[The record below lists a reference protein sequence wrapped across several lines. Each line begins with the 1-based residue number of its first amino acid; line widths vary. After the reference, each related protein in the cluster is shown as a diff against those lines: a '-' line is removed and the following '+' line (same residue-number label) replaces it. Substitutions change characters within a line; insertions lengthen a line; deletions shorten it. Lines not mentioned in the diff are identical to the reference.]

1 MMIIICK
8 DPWGQKPMRS
18 VRTACLIGV
27 ATAALAL
34 GACKPEAQADPRQA
48 ARIVQTAKVEP
59 AAAQR
64 RAFTGVVAA
73 RVQSNLGFRV
83 PGKIVER
90 LVDTGVTVKAGQ
102 PLMRIDRTDLDLAI
116 TSRERA
122 VASAEAAQKQA
133 AADEVRYR
141 ELRKAGWSTQ
151 QRYEQAKATLD
162 TANAQL
168 EAAKAQ
174 AQVARN
180 ESAYSVLLA
189 DEDGIVVETL
199 AEPGQVVSAG
209 QVVLRIARSGSRE
222 ASISLPESTR
232 PQIGSEAEAILYGG
246 KLKGSAKLRQLSD
259 AADPTTRTYEARYVL
274 VGDAAKAPLGATV
287 TVSLNMDGEASAV
300 RVPLAAL
307 NDDGSG
313 YFVWAVADGPKLER
327 RPVKVERLGADFA
340 TLGEG
345 VATGETVVA
354 TGGRFLRE
362 GDEIRIAEQKAAMQ

>member
-1 MMIIICK
+1 MT
-8 DPWGQKPMRS
+8 S
-18 VRTACLIGV
+18 VRIACLIGA

-48 ARIVQTAKVEP
+48 ARVVQVAMVEP
-59 AAAQR
+59 AGTQR

-90 LVDTGVTVKAGQ
+90 LVDTGVSVKAGQ

-122 VASAEAAQKQA
+122 VASADAVQKQA
-133 AADEVRYR
+133 EADEVRYR

-151 QRYEQAKATLD
+151 QRYEQAKAALD

-180 ESAYSVLLA
+180 ESAYSVLKA
-189 DEDGIVVETL
+189 DEDGVVVETL
-199 AEPGQVVSAG
+199 GEPGQVVSAG

-222 ASISLPESTR
+222 ASISLPESVR
-232 PQIGSEAEAILYGG
+232 PQIGSEAEATLYGG
-246 KLKGSAKLRQLSD
+246 ELKGTATLRQLSD
-259 AADPTTRTYEARYVL
+259 AADPRTRTYEARYVL
-274 VGDAAKAPLGATV
+274 GGDAAKAPLGATV
-287 TVSLNMDGEASAV
+287 TVSVAIGDGATGT

-313 YFVWAVADGPKLER
+313 AFVWAVADGPKLQR
-327 RPVKVERLGADFA
+327 RPVKVARLGADFA
-340 TLGEG
+340 TLDEG
-345 VATGETVVA
+345 LATGETVVA

-362 GDEIRIAEQKAAMQ
+362 GDAIRISEQKAAMQ

>member
-1 MMIIICK
+1 MITA
-8 DPWGQKPMRS
+8 
-18 VRTACLIGV
+18 RTAGLLGV

-48 ARIVQTAKVEP
+48 ARVVQTATVEP
-59 AAAQR
+59 AGALR
-64 RAFTGVVAA
+64 RSFTGVVAA

-83 PGKIVER
+83 SGKIVER

-122 VASAEAAQKQA
+122 VASAAAVQQQA

-151 QRYEQAKATLD
+151 QRYEQAKAALD

-174 AQVARN
+174 AQMARN
-180 ESAYSVLLA
+180 ESAYSVLVA
-189 DEDGIVVETL
+189 DEDGVVVETL
-199 AEPGQVVSAG
+199 GEPGQVVSAG

-222 ASISLPESTR
+222 ASISLPEAIR
-232 PQIGSEAEAILYGG
+232 PAIGSRAEATLYGG
-246 KLKGSAKLRQLSD
+246 ELKGAATLRQLSD
-259 AADPTTRTYEARYVL
+259 AAEPRTRTYEARYVL
-274 VGDAAKAPLGATV
+274 GGDAAKAPLGATV
-287 TVSLNMDGEASAV
+287 TVGVTIEGAAGGA
-300 RVPLAAL
+300 RVPLSAL

-313 YFVWAVADGPKLER
+313 AFVWTVIAGSKLER
-327 RPVKVERLGADFA
+327 RPVKIARLGADFA
-340 TLGEG
+340 TLAEG

-362 GDEIRIAEQKAAMQ
+362 DEAIRVAGNKAAMQ

>member
-1 MMIIICK
+1 MITA
-8 DPWGQKPMRS
+8 
-18 VRTACLIGV
+18 RTAGLMGV

-48 ARIVQTAKVEP
+48 ARVVQTATVEP
-59 AAAQR
+59 AGAQR
-64 RAFTGVVAA
+64 RSFTGVVAA

-83 PGKIVER
+83 SGKIVER

-122 VASAEAAQKQA
+122 VASADAVQKQA

-151 QRYEQAKATLD
+151 QRYEQAKAALD

-174 AQVARN
+174 AQMARN
-180 ESAYSVLLA
+180 ESAYSVLEA
-189 DEDGIVVETL
+189 DEDGVVVETL
-199 AEPGQVVSAG
+199 GEPGQVVSAG

-222 ASISLPESTR
+222 ASISLPESVR
-232 PQIGSEAEAILYGG
+232 PRIGSEAQATLYGG
-246 KLKGSAKLRQLSD
+246 ELKGSATLRQLSD
-259 AADPTTRTYEARYVL
+259 AADPRTRTYEARYVL
-274 VGDAAKAPLGATV
+274 GGDAALAPLGATV
-287 TVSLNMDGEASAV
+287 TVDVTIERAAGGA

-313 YFVWAVADGPKLER
+313 AFVWTVIEGSKLER
-327 RPVKVERLGADFA
+327 RPVKVARLGADFA
-340 TLGEG
+340 TLEAG

-362 GDEIRIAEQKAAMQ
+362 GQEIRVAGNKAAMQ

>member
-1 MMIIICK
+1 MTI
-8 DPWGQKPMRS
+8 
-18 VRTACLIGV
+18 VRTVSFLGV
-27 ATAALAL
+27 ATAALVL
-34 GACKPEAQADPRQA
+34 SACKPEAQADPRQA
-48 ARIVQTAKVEP
+48 ARVVQIAKVEP
-59 AAAQR
+59 AATQR

-90 LVDTGVTVKAGQ
+90 LVDTGVSVKTGQ

-122 VASAEAAQKQA
+122 VASAEAVQKQA
-133 AADEVRYR
+133 AADEIRYR

-151 QRYEQAKATLD
+151 QRYEQAKAALD

-168 EAAKAQ
+168 EAARAQ

-189 DEDGIVVETL
+189 DEDGVVVETL

-209 QVVLRIARSGSRE
+209 QVVLRIAHSGSRE
-222 ASISLPESTR
+222 ASISLPESMR
-232 PQIGSEAEAILYGG
+232 PEIGSEAEASLYGG
-246 KLKGSAKLRQLSD
+246 EVNGPAKLRQLSD
-259 AADPTTRTYEARYVL
+259 AADPRTRTYEARYVL
-274 VGDAAKAPLGATV
+274 GGDAARAPLGATV
-287 TVSLNMDGEASAV
+287 TVSVAMGAGASGA

-313 YFVWAVADGPKLER
+313 YFVWAVADGPKLQR
-327 RPVKVERLGADFA
+327 RVVRVARLGADFA
-340 TLGEG
+340 TLSDG
-345 VATGETVVA
+345 VTPGETVVA

-362 GDEIRIAEQKAAMQ
+362 GDAIRIAEQKAAMQ

>member
-1 MMIIICK
+1 MT
-8 DPWGQKPMRS
+8 S
-18 VRTACLIGV
+18 VRTLRFISV

-34 GACKPEAQADPRQA
+34 GACRPEAQADPRQA
-48 ARIVQTAKVEP
+48 ARMVQTAKVEP
-59 AAAQR
+59 AGAQR

-90 LVDTGVTVKAGQ
+90 LVDAGVTVKAGQ
-102 PLMRIDRTDLDLAI
+102 PLMRIDPTDLDLAI
-116 TSRERA
+116 TARERA
-122 VASAEAAQKQA
+122 VASADAVQKQA
-133 AADEVRYR
+133 AADEIRYR

-151 QRYEQAKATLD
+151 QRYEQAKAALD

-174 AQVARN
+174 AQVSRN

-189 DEDGIVVETL
+189 DEDGVVVETL

-209 QVVLRIARSGSRE
+209 QVVMRVAHSGSRE
-222 ASISLPESTR
+222 ASVSLPESIR
-232 PQIGSEAEAILYGG
+232 PEMGSNAEASLYGG
-246 KLKGSAKLRQLSD
+246 EVQGTATLRQLSD
-259 AADPTTRTYEARYVL
+259 AADPRTRTYEARYVL
-274 VGDAAKAPLGATV
+274 GGDAARAPLGATV
-287 TVSLNMDGEASAV
+287 TVSLTLGGAASVA

-307 NDDGSG
+307 NEEGAG

-327 RPVKVERLGADFA
+327 RLVRVDRVGADYA
-340 TLGEG
+340 TIGAG
-345 VATGETVVA
+345 VAPGETVVA
-354 TGGRFLRE
+354 TGGRFLRD

>member
-1 MMIIICK
+1 MT
-8 DPWGQKPMRS
+8 S
-18 VRTACLIGV
+18 VRIAGLMGV

-48 ARIVQTAKVEP
+48 ARVVQVAKVEP

-122 VASAEAAQKQA
+122 VASAEAVQKQA
-133 AADEVRYR
+133 AADELRYR

-151 QRYEQAKATLD
+151 QRYEQARAALD

-174 AQVARN
+174 AQMARN
-180 ESAYSVLLA
+180 ESAYSVLKA
-189 DEDGIVVETL
+189 DEDGVVVETVG
-199 AEPGQVVSAG
+199 EPGQVVSAG

-222 ASISLPESTR
+222 ASISLPESVR
-232 PQIGSEAEAILYGG
+232 PQIGSQAQATLYGG
-246 KLKGSAKLRQLSD
+246 QLKGTATLRQLSD
-259 AADPTTRTYEARYVL
+259 AADPRTRTYEARYVL
-274 VGDAAKAPLGATV
+274 AGDAANAPLGATV
-287 TVSLNMDGEASAV
+287 TVDVAINGAAEGV

-313 YFVWAVADGPKLER
+313 SFVWTVTDGPKLER
-327 RPVKVERLGADFA
+327 RAVKIARLGADFA
-340 TLGEG
+340 TLAEG
-345 VATGETVVA
+345 VAAGETVVA
-354 TGGRFLRE
+354 TGGRFLQGGE
-362 GDEIRIAEQKAAMQ
+362 DIRVAENKASMR

>member
-1 MMIIICK
+1 MT
-8 DPWGQKPMRS
+8 G
-18 VRTACLIGV
+18 VRTACLMGV

-64 RAFTGVVAA
+64 RSFTGVVAA

-90 LVDTGVTVKAGQ
+90 FVDTGASVKAGQ
-102 PLMRIDRTDLDLAI
+102 SLMRIDRTDLDLTI

-122 VASAEAAQKQA
+122 VASADAVQKQA
-133 AADEVRYR
+133 AADEIRYR

-151 QRYEQAKATLD
+151 QRYEQAKAALD

-174 AQVARN
+174 AQMSRN
-180 ESAYSVLLA
+180 ESAYSLLKA
-189 DEDGIVVETL
+189 DEDGVVVETL
-199 AEPGQVVSAG
+199 GEPGQVVSAG

-222 ASISLPESTR
+222 ASISLPESVR
-232 PQIGSEAEAILYGG
+232 PQLGAEAQASLYGG
-246 KLKGSAKLRQLSD
+246 ELKGTATLRQLSD
-259 AADPTTRTYEARYVL
+259 AADPRTRTYEARYVL
-274 VGDAAKAPLGATV
+274 GGDAASAPLGATV
-287 TVSLNMDGEASAV
+287 TVSVPIGGAATGT

-313 YFVWAVADGPKLER
+313 AFVWTVADGPKLER
-327 RPVKVERLGADFA
+327 RPVRVARLGADFA
-340 TLGEG
+340 TLDEG
-345 VATGETVVA
+345 LATGETVVA

-362 GDEIRIAEQKAAMQ
+362 GEEIRVAENKAAMQ